1 MIDLLLD
8 LQEITSFQSLAIEM
22 PANVK
27 IFFDQIRVLVNFE
40 MLTPD
45 YFIKMYDPD
54 LSIEKLVLRMYPK

>member
-8 LQEITSFQSLAIEM
+8 LQEITSLQSLAIEL
-22 PANVK
+22 PANAK

-54 LSIEKLVLRMYPK
+54 LSIEKLVLRMYPT